1 VPDAQRPLV
10 RQSEVISALSRAID
24 LTEGQPMGH
33 AARTCVI
40 GMRLAGELGLDA
52 ADRSALFYA
61 LLLKDV
67 GCSSTAARVS
77 QILGGDDLDFKG
89 GLKRIDWNRP
99 SEAVRHIVGSTAG
112 SPASRL
118 RRVAAVARSG
128 ARLGDELVG
137 LRCDRGAQILRLL
150 AFPDATVIAMASAD
164 EHWDGRG
171 KSAGLRGDEIAP
183 LGRILG
189 LAQTAEVFFATGGPE
204 AAADVVRRRRGT
216 WFDPALADLFEH
228 VARDAAFWERV
239 ASPDV
244 AMHVA
249 ALEPAERVVLADDD
263 RLDLI
268 AEAFGR
274 VVDAKSPF
282 TSRHSERVAETAAG
296 IGAVLGLGAAE
307 LRDLRRAG
315 LLHDLGKLGVPN
327 TVLDKPG
334 KLTPAEWELMRR
346 HPAYTA
352 EVLAHVECLRPIAG
366 TAASHHERLDGS
378 GYHRGLDAAELPL
391 PARILAVADVYDA
404 LAHDRPYHA
413 AMPIERVLEILA
425 ADAGTRLDSESIG
438 ALRALL
444 AAGAGAGSALAA

>member
-1 VPDAQRPLV
+1 VPDNTAPLV

-33 AARTCVI
+33 AARSCMI
-40 GMRLAGELGLDA
+40 GMRLAGELGLDV
-52 ADRSALFYA
+52 ADRSALLYA

-77 QILGGDDLDFKG
+77 EIIGGDDLGFKG

-99 SEAVRHIVGSTAG
+99 SEAVRHIVGSTSG
-112 SPASRL
+112 SPFERA

-137 LRCDRGAQILRLL
+137 LRCDRGAQILQML
-150 AFPDATVIAMASAD
+150 AFPDATVVAMASAD
-164 EHWDGRG
+164 EHWDGSG
-171 KSAGLRGDEIAP
+171 KPAGLRGDEISL
-183 LGRILG
+183 LGRLVA
-189 LAQTAEVFFATGGPE
+189 LAQTAEIFFAAGGPQ
-204 AAADVVRRRRGT
+204 AAADVARRRRGT
-216 WFDPALADLFEH
+216 WFDPALVRLLEH
-228 VARDAAFWERV
+228 VAADSAFWQQVAAPGVTAHV
-239 ASPDV
+239 ASF
-244 AMHVA
+244 
-249 ALEPAERVVLADDD
+249 EPPEQVVLADDD

-296 IGAVLGLGAAE
+296 IGAILGLDTAE

-327 TVLDKPG
+327 IVLDKPG
-334 KLTPAEWELMRR
+334 KLTPEEWELMRC

-352 EVLAHVECLRPIAG
+352 EVLAQVECLRPIAG

-378 GYHRGLDAAELPL
+378 GYHRGLDAPALPL

-404 LAHDRPYHA
+404 LACDRPYRA
-413 AMPIERVLEILA
+413 AMPAERVLAILD
-425 ADAGTRLDSESIG
+425 ADAGARLDAESVA
-438 ALRALL
+438 ALRRLLDDASIDL
-444 AAGAGAGSALAA
+444 AA

>member
-1 VPDAQRPLV
+1 MPDNAAPLV

-33 AARTCVI
+33 AARSCMI
-40 GMRLAGELGLDA
+40 GMRLAGELGLGV

-77 QILGGDDLDFKG
+77 EIIGGDDLGFKG

-99 SEAVRHIVGSTAG
+99 SEAVRHIVGSTSG
-112 SPASRL
+112 SPLERA

-137 LRCDRGAQILRLL
+137 LRCDRGAQILQLL
-150 AFPDATVIAMASAD
+150 SFPDATVVAMASAD

-171 KSAGLRGDEIAP
+171 KPAGLRGEEISL
-183 LGRILG
+183 LGRLVG
-189 LAQTAEVFFATGGPE
+189 LAQTAEIFFAAGGPQ

-216 WFDPALADLFEH
+216 WFDPALVRLFEH
-228 VARDAAFWERV
+228 VAADSAFWQQV
-239 ASPDV
+239 AAPDV
-244 AMHVA
+244 TAHVA
-249 ALEPAERVVLADDD
+249 AFEPPEQVVLADDD

-296 IGAVLGLGAAE
+296 IGAILGLDTAE

-327 TVLDKPG
+327 IVLDKPG
-334 KLTPAEWELMRR
+334 KLTPEEWELMRR

-352 EVLAHVECLRPIAG
+352 EVLAQVECLRPIAG

-378 GYHRGLDAAELPL
+378 GYHRGLEAPSLSL

-404 LAHDRPYHA
+404 LARDRPYRA
-413 AMPIERVLEILA
+413 AMPAERVLAILD
-425 ADAGTRLDSESIG
+425 ADAGARLDAESVA
-438 ALRALL
+438 ALRRLVDDASIDL
-444 AAGAGAGSALAA
+444 AA

>member
-1 VPDAQRPLV
+1 MPTAAHGPLV

-33 AARTCVI
+33 AARSCVI

-112 SPASRL
+112 SPVDRL

-150 AFPDATVIAMASAD
+150 AFPDATVVAMASAD

-171 KSAGLRGDEIAP
+171 KPAGLRGDEIAP
-183 LGRILG
+183 LGRILA
-189 LAQTAEVFFATGGPE
+189 LAQTAEVFFAAGGPQ
-204 AAADVVRRRRGT
+204 AAADVVRHRRGT

-228 VARDAAFWERV
+228 VARDATFWERV

-244 AMHVA
+244 TAHVA

-268 AEAFGR
+268 A
-274 VVDAKSPF
+274 
-282 TSRHSERVAETAAG
+282 
-296 IGAVLGLGAAE
+296 
-307 LRDLRRAG
+307 
-315 LLHDLGKLGVPN
+315 
-327 TVLDKPG
+327 
-334 KLTPAEWELMRR
+334 
-346 HPAYTA
+346 
-352 EVLAHVECLRPIAG
+352 
-366 TAASHHERLDGS
+366 
-378 GYHRGLDAAELPL
+378 
-391 PARILAVADVYDA
+391 
-404 LAHDRPYHA
+404 
-413 AMPIERVLEILA
+413 
-425 ADAGTRLDSESIG
+425 
-438 ALRALL
+438 
-444 AAGAGAGSALAA
+444 

>member
-1 VPDAQRPLV
+1 MPDNAAPLV

-33 AARTCVI
+33 AARSCMI
-40 GMRLAGELGLDA
+40 GMRLAGELGLGV

-77 QILGGDDLDFKG
+77 EIIGGDDLGFKG

-99 SEAVRHIVGSTAG
+99 SEAVRHIVGSTSG
-112 SPASRL
+112 SPLERA

-137 LRCDRGAQILRLL
+137 LRCDRGAQILQLL
-150 AFPDATVIAMASAD
+150 SFPDATVVAMASAD

-171 KSAGLRGDEIAP
+171 KPAGLRGEEISL
-183 LGRILG
+183 LGRLVG
-189 LAQTAEVFFATGGPE
+189 LAQTAEIFFAAGGPQ
-204 AAADVVRRRRGT
+204 AAADVARRRRGT
-216 WFDPALADLFEH
+216 WFDPALVRLFEH
-228 VARDAAFWERV
+228 VAADSAFWQQV
-239 ASPDV
+239 AAPDV
-244 AMHVA
+244 TAHVA
-249 ALEPAERVVLADDD
+249 AFEPPEQVVLADDD

-296 IGAVLGLGAAE
+296 IGAILGLDAAE

-327 TVLDKPG
+327 IVLDKPG
-334 KLTPAEWELMRR
+334 KLTPEEWELMRR

-352 EVLAHVECLRPIAG
+352 EVLAQVECLRPIAG

-378 GYHRGLDAAELPL
+378 GYHRGLEAPALSL

-404 LAHDRPYHA
+404 LARDRPYRA
-413 AMPIERVLEILA
+413 AMPAERVLAILD
-425 ADAGTRLDSESIG
+425 ADAGARLDAESVA
-438 ALRALL
+438 ALRRLVDGASIDL
-444 AAGAGAGSALAA
+444 AA

>member
-1 VPDAQRPLV
+1 MPDNAAPLV

-33 AARTCVI
+33 AARSCMI
-40 GMRLAGELGLDA
+40 GMRLAGELGLGV

-77 QILGGDDLDFKG
+77 EIIGGDDLGFKG

-99 SEAVRHIVGSTAG
+99 SEAVRHIVGSTSG
-112 SPASRL
+112 SPLERA

-137 LRCDRGAQILRLL
+137 LRCDRGAQILQLL
-150 AFPDATVIAMASAD
+150 SFPDATVVAMASAD

-171 KSAGLRGDEIAP
+171 KPAGLRGEEISL
-183 LGRILG
+183 LGRLVG
-189 LAQTAEVFFATGGPE
+189 LAQTAEIFFAAGGPQ
-204 AAADVVRRRRGT
+204 AAADVARRRRGT
-216 WFDPALADLFEH
+216 WFDPALVRLFEH
-228 VARDAAFWERV
+228 VAADSAFWQQV
-239 ASPDV
+239 AAPDV
-244 AMHVA
+244 TAHVA
-249 ALEPAERVVLADDD
+249 AFEPPEQVVLADDD

-296 IGAVLGLGAAE
+296 IGAILGLDAAE

-327 TVLDKPG
+327 IVLDKPG
-334 KLTPAEWELMRR
+334 KLTPEEWELMRR

-352 EVLAHVECLRPIAG
+352 EVLAQVECLRPIAG

-378 GYHRGLDAAELPL
+378 GYHRGLEAPALSL

-404 LAHDRPYHA
+404 LARDRPYRA
-413 AMPIERVLEILA
+413 AMPAERVLAILD
-425 ADAGTRLDSESIG
+425 ADAGARLDAESVA
-438 ALRALL
+438 ALRRLVDDASIDL
-444 AAGAGAGSALAA
+444 AA

>member
-1 VPDAQRPLV
+1 VPDTPGSLV

-33 AARTCVI
+33 AARSCVI

-99 SEAVRHIVGSTAG
+99 SEAVRHIVGSAAG
-112 SPASRL
+112 SPVDRV

-150 AFPDATVIAMASAD
+150 AFPDATVVAMASAD

-171 KSAGLRGDEIAP
+171 KPAGLRGDEISP
-183 LGRILG
+183 LGRIVG
-189 LAQTAEVFFATGGPE
+189 LAQTAEVFFAAGGPQ
-204 AAADVVRRRRGT
+204 AAADVVRGRRRT

-228 VARDAAFWERV
+228 VTRDAAFWERV

-244 AMHVA
+244 TAHVA

-296 IGAVLGLGAAE
+296 IGAVLDLNASD

-352 EVLAHVECLRPIAG
+352 EVLAHVECLHPIAG

-378 GYHRGLDAAELPL
+378 GYHRGLDAAALPL

-413 AMPIERVLEILA
+413 AMPTERVLEILA
-425 ADAGTRLDSESIG
+425 ADAGTRLDSQSIG

-444 AAGAGAGSALAA
+444 AAGGVGSALAA

>member
-1 VPDAQRPLV
+1 MPDNAAPLV

-33 AARTCVI
+33 AARSCMI
-40 GMRLAGELGLDA
+40 GMRVAGELGLGV

-77 QILGGDDLDFKG
+77 EIIGGDDLGFKG

-99 SEAVRHIVGSTAG
+99 SEAVRHIVGSTSG
-112 SPASRL
+112 SPLERA

-137 LRCDRGAQILRLL
+137 LRCDRGAQILQLL
-150 AFPDATVIAMASAD
+150 SFPDATVVAMASAD

-171 KSAGLRGDEIAP
+171 KPAGLRGEEISL
-183 LGRILG
+183 LGRLVG
-189 LAQTAEVFFATGGPE
+189 LAQTAEIFFAAGGPQ

-216 WFDPALADLFEH
+216 WFDPALVRLFEH
-228 VARDAAFWERV
+228 VAADSAFWQQV
-239 ASPDV
+239 AAPDV
-244 AMHVA
+244 TAHVA
-249 ALEPAERVVLADDD
+249 AFEPPEQVVLADDD

-296 IGAVLGLGAAE
+296 IGAILGLDTPE

-327 TVLDKPG
+327 IVLDKPG
-334 KLTPAEWELMRR
+334 KLTPEEWELMRR

-352 EVLAHVECLRPIAG
+352 EVLAQVECLRPIAG

-378 GYHRGLDAAELPL
+378 GYHRGLEAPSLSL

-404 LAHDRPYHA
+404 LARDRPYRA
-413 AMPIERVLEILA
+413 AMPAERVLAILD
-425 ADAGTRLDSESIG
+425 ADAGARLDAESVA
-438 ALRALL
+438 ALRRLVDDASIDL
-444 AAGAGAGSALAA
+444 AA

>member
-1 VPDAQRPLV
+1 VPDNAAPLV

-33 AARTCVI
+33 AARSCMI
-40 GMRLAGELGLDA
+40 GMRLGGELGLGV

-77 QILGGDDLDFKG
+77 EIIGGDDLGFKG

-99 SEAVRHIVGSTAG
+99 SVAVRHIVGSTSG
-112 SPASRL
+112 SPLERA

-128 ARLGDELVG
+128 GRLGDELVG
-137 LRCDRGAQILRLL
+137 LRCDRGAQILQLL
-150 AFPDATVIAMASAD
+150 SFPDTTVVAMASAD

-171 KSAGLRGDEIAP
+171 KPAGLRGEEISL
-183 LGRILG
+183 LGRLVG
-189 LAQTAEVFFATGGPE
+189 LAQTAEIFFAAGGPQ
-204 AAADVVRRRRGT
+204 AAADVARRRRGT
-216 WFDPALADLFEH
+216 WFDPALVRLFEH
-228 VARDAAFWERV
+228 VAADSAFWRQVAAPGVTAHV
-239 ASPDV
+239 ASF
-244 AMHVA
+244 
-249 ALEPAERVVLADDD
+249 EPPEQVVLADDD

-296 IGAVLGLGAAE
+296 IGAILGLDTAE

-327 TVLDKPG
+327 IVLDKPG
-334 KLTPAEWELMRR
+334 KLTPEEWELMRR

-352 EVLAHVECLRPIAG
+352 EVLVQVECLRPIAG

-378 GYHRGLDAAELPL
+378 GYHLGLEAPALSL

-404 LAHDRPYHA
+404 LARDRPYRA
-413 AMPIERVLEILA
+413 AMPAERVLAILD
-425 ADAGTRLDSESIG
+425 ADAGARLDAKSVA
-438 ALRALL
+438 ALRRLVDDASIDL
-444 AAGAGAGSALAA
+444 AA

>member
-1 VPDAQRPLV
+1 
-10 RQSEVISALSRAID
+10 
-24 LTEGQPMGH
+24 MGH
-33 AARTCVI
+33 AARSCMI

-112 SPASRL
+112 SPVDRV
-118 RRVAAVARSG
+118 RRIAAFARSG

-150 AFPDATVIAMASAD
+150 AFPDATVVAMASAD

-171 KSAGLRGDEIAP
+171 KPAGLRSDEIAP
-183 LGRILG
+183 LGRIVA
-189 LAQTAEVFFATGGPE
+189 LAETAEAFCAAGGPQ
-204 AAADVVRRRRGT
+204 AAADVVRRRRAT

-228 VARDAAFWERV
+228 VARDAAFWEHV

-244 AMHVA
+244 TAHVA

-296 IGAVLGLGAAE
+296 IGAVLGLSASD

-346 HPAYTA
+346 HPAHTA

-378 GYHRGLDAAELPL
+378 GYHRGLDAAALPL

-413 AMPIERVLEILA
+413 AMPTERVLEILA
-425 ADAGTRLDSESIG
+425 ADAGTRLDSESIA
-438 ALRALL
+438 ALRAML
-444 AAGAGAGSALAA
+444 AAAPGAGSALAA

>member
-1 VPDAQRPLV
+1 
-10 RQSEVISALSRAID
+10 
-24 LTEGQPMGH
+24 M
-33 AARTCVI
+33 I
-40 GMRLAGELGLDA
+40 GMRLAGELGLGVA
-52 ADRSALFYA
+52 ARSALFYA

-77 QILGGDDLDFKG
+77 EIIGGDDLGFKG

-99 SEAVRHIVGSTAG
+99 SEAVRHIVGSTSG
-112 SPASRL
+112 SPLERA
-118 RRVAAVARSG
+118 RRVAAVARGG

-137 LRCDRGAQILRLL
+137 LRCDRGAQILQLL
-150 AFPDATVIAMASAD
+150 SFPDATVVAMASAD

-171 KSAGLRGDEIAP
+171 KPAGLRGEEISV
-183 LGRILG
+183 LGRLVG
-189 LAQTAEVFFATGGPE
+189 LAQTAEIFFAAGGPQ
-204 AAADVVRRRRGT
+204 AAADVARRRRGT
-216 WFDPALADLFEH
+216 WFDPALVRLF
-228 VARDAAFWERV
+228 D
-239 ASPDV
+239 
-244 AMHVA
+244 HVA
-249 ALEPAERVVLADDD
+249 ADSAFWQQVAAPDVTAHVAAFEPPEQVVLADDD

-296 IGAVLGLGAAE
+296 IGAILGLDAAE

-327 TVLDKPG
+327 IVLDKPG
-334 KLTPAEWELMRR
+334 KLTPEEWELMRR

-352 EVLAHVECLRPIAG
+352 EVLAQVECLRPIAG

-378 GYHRGLDAAELPL
+378 GYHRGLEAPALSL

-404 LAHDRPYHA
+404 LARDRPYRA
-413 AMPIERVLEILA
+413 AMPAERVLAILD
-425 ADAGTRLDSESIG
+425 ADAGARLDAESVA
-438 ALRALL
+438 ALRRLVDDASIDL
-444 AAGAGAGSALAA
+444 AA

>member
-1 VPDAQRPLV
+1 VPDNAAAPLV

-33 AARTCVI
+33 AARSCMI
-40 GMRLAGELGLDA
+40 GMRLAGELGLEV

-77 QILGGDDLDFKG
+77 EIIGGDDLSFKG

-99 SEAVRHIVGSTAG
+99 SEAVRHIVGSTSG
-112 SPASRL
+112 SPLERA

-137 LRCDRGAQILRLL
+137 LRCDRGAQILQLL
-150 AFPDATVIAMASAD
+150 SFPDATVVAMASAD
-164 EHWDGRG
+164 EHWNGRG
-171 KSAGLRGDEIAP
+171 KPAGLRGEEISL
-183 LGRILG
+183 LGRLVG
-189 LAQTAEVFFATGGPE
+189 LAQTAEIFLAGGGPQT
-204 AAADVVRRRRGT
+204 AADVVGRRRGT
-216 WFDPALADLFEH
+216 WFDPALVRLFEH
-228 VARDAAFWERV
+228 VAADAAFWQQV
-239 ASPDV
+239 AAPDV
-244 AMHVA
+244 TAHVA
-249 ALEPAERVVLADDD
+249 VFEPLEQVVLADDD

-296 IGAVLGLGAAE
+296 IGEILGLDAAE

-327 TVLDKPG
+327 IVLDKPG
-334 KLTPAEWELMRR
+334 KLTPEEWELMRR

-352 EVLAHVECLRPIAG
+352 EVLEQVECLRPIAG

-378 GYHRGLDAAELPL
+378 GYHRGIEAPALPL

-404 LAHDRPYHA
+404 LARDRPYRA
-413 AMPIERVLEILA
+413 AMPAERVLAILD
-425 ADAGTRLDSESIG
+425 ADAGARLHAASVA
-438 ALRALL
+438 ALRQLVGDPPVDL
-444 AAGAGAGSALAA
+444 AA

>member
-1 VPDAQRPLV
+1 VPAPPSPLV
-10 RQSEVISALSRAID
+10 RQSEVISALSRAVD

-33 AARTCVI
+33 AGRSCMI
-40 GMRLAGELGLDA
+40 GMRLAAELGLDA
-52 ADRSALFYA
+52 GDRSALFYA

-77 QILGGDDLDFKG
+77 ELLGGDDLEFKA

-99 SEAVRHIVGSTAG
+99 SQAVRHIAASTVGS
-112 SPASRL
+112 PVDRVRRL
-118 RRVAAVARSG
+118 AAVARDG

-137 LRCDRGAQILRLL
+137 LRCDRGAQILHLL
-150 AFPDATVIAMASAD
+150 AFPDETVVAMAEAD

-171 KSAGLRGDEIAP
+171 RPAGLRGEEISL
-183 LGRILG
+183 LGQIVG
-189 LAQTAEVFFATGGPE
+189 MAQTSEVFFAAGGPG
-204 AAADVVRRRRGT
+204 AAAEVVRRRSGT
-216 WFDPALADLFEH
+216 WFDPHLA
-228 VARDAAFWERV
+228 RAFERV
-239 ASPDV
+239 AEDGAFWQCVVSPDV
-244 AMHVA
+244 TAHVA
-249 ALEPAERVVLADDD
+249 ELEPAERVVLADDA

-268 AEAFGR
+268 AEAFAR

-282 TSRHSERVAETAAG
+282 TSRHSGRVAETAAG
-296 IGAVLGLGAAE
+296 IGAVLGLDAGG

-327 TVLDKPG
+327 SVLDKPG

-378 GYHRGLDAAELPL
+378 GYHRGLDAAALPL

-413 AMPIERVLEILA
+413 AMPTDRVLEILA
-425 ADAGTRLDSESIG
+425 ADAGTRLDGRSIA
-438 ALRALL
+438 ALRELLQSGAEL
-444 AAGAGAGSALAA
+444 AA

>member
-1 VPDAQRPLV
+1 MPDNAAPLV

-33 AARTCVI
+33 AARSCMI
-40 GMRLAGELGLDA
+40 GMRLAGELGLGV

-77 QILGGDDLDFKG
+77 EIIGGDDLGFKG

-99 SEAVRHIVGSTAG
+99 SEAVRHIVGSTSG
-112 SPASRL
+112 SPLERA

-137 LRCDRGAQILRLL
+137 LRCDRGAQILQLL
-150 AFPDATVIAMASAD
+150 SFPDATVVAMASAD

-171 KSAGLRGDEIAP
+171 KPAGLRGEEISV
-183 LGRILG
+183 LGRLVG
-189 LAQTAEVFFATGGPE
+189 LAQTAEIFFAAGGPQ
-204 AAADVVRRRRGT
+204 AAADVARRRRGT
-216 WFDPALADLFEH
+216 WFDPALVRLFEH
-228 VARDAAFWERV
+228 VAADSAFWQQV
-239 ASPDV
+239 AAPDV
-244 AMHVA
+244 TAHVA
-249 ALEPAERVVLADDD
+249 AFEPPEQVVLADDD

-296 IGAVLGLGAAE
+296 IGAILGLDAAE
-307 LRDLRRAG
+307 LRGLRRAG

-327 TVLDKPG
+327 IVLDKPG
-334 KLTPAEWELMRR
+334 KLTPEEWELMRR

-352 EVLAHVECLRPIAG
+352 EVLAQVECLRPIAG

-378 GYHRGLDAAELPL
+378 GYHRGLEAPALSL

-404 LAHDRPYHA
+404 LARDRPYRA
-413 AMPIERVLEILA
+413 AMPAERVLAILD
-425 ADAGTRLDSESIG
+425 ADAGARLDAESVA
-438 ALRALL
+438 ALRRLVDGASIDL
-444 AAGAGAGSALAA
+444 AA

>member
-1 VPDAQRPLV
+1 MPDNAAQLV

-33 AARTCVI
+33 AARSCMI
-40 GMRLAGELGLDA
+40 GMRLAGELGLGV

-77 QILGGDDLDFKG
+77 EIIGGDDLGFKG

-99 SEAVRHIVGSTAG
+99 SEAVRHIVGSTSG
-112 SPASRL
+112 SPLERA

-137 LRCDRGAQILRLL
+137 LRCDRGAQILQLL
-150 AFPDATVIAMASAD
+150 SFPDATVVAMASAD

-171 KSAGLRGDEIAP
+171 KPAGQRGEEISL
-183 LGRILG
+183 LGRVVG
-189 LAQTAEVFFATGGPE
+189 LAQTAEIFFAAGGPQ
-204 AAADVVRRRRGT
+204 AAADVARRRGGT
-216 WFDPALADLFEH
+216 WFDPALVRLFEH
-228 VARDAAFWERV
+228 VAADSAFWQQV
-239 ASPDV
+239 AAPDV
-244 AMHVA
+244 TAHVA
-249 ALEPAERVVLADDD
+249 AFEPPEQVVLADDD

-296 IGAVLGLGAAE
+296 IGAILGLDAAE

-327 TVLDKPG
+327 IVLDKPG
-334 KLTPAEWELMRR
+334 KLTPEEWELMRR

-352 EVLAHVECLRPIAG
+352 EVLAQVECLRPIAG

-378 GYHRGLDAAELPL
+378 GYHRGLEAPALSL

-404 LAHDRPYHA
+404 LARDRPYRA
-413 AMPIERVLEILA
+413 AMPTERVLAILD
-425 ADAGTRLDSESIG
+425 ADAGARLDAESVA
-438 ALRALL
+438 ALRRLVDDASIDL
-444 AAGAGAGSALAA
+444 AA

>member
-1 VPDAQRPLV
+1 M
-10 RQSEVISALSRAID
+10 SSASASP
-24 LTEGQPMGH
+24 T
-33 AARTCVI
+33 
-40 GMRLAGELGLDA
+40 
-52 ADRSALFYA
+52 RSALFYA

-77 QILGGDDLDFKG
+77 EIIGGDDLGFKG

-99 SEAVRHIVGSTAG
+99 SEAVRHIVGSTSG
-112 SPASRL
+112 SPLERA

-137 LRCDRGAQILRLL
+137 LRCDRGAQILQLL
-150 AFPDATVIAMASAD
+150 SFPDATVVAMASAD

-171 KSAGLRGDEIAP
+171 KPAGLRGEEISV
-183 LGRILG
+183 LGRLVG
-189 LAQTAEVFFATGGPE
+189 LAQTAEIFFAAGGPQ
-204 AAADVVRRRRGT
+204 AAADVARRRRGT
-216 WFDPALADLFEH
+216 WFDPALVRLF
-228 VARDAAFWERV
+228 D
-239 ASPDV
+239 
-244 AMHVA
+244 HVA
-249 ALEPAERVVLADDD
+249 ADSAFWQQVAAPDVTAHVAAFEPPEQVVLADDD

-296 IGAVLGLGAAE
+296 IGAILGLDAAE
-307 LRDLRRAG
+307 LRGLRRAG

-327 TVLDKPG
+327 IVLDKPG
-334 KLTPAEWELMRR
+334 KLTPEEWELMRR

-352 EVLAHVECLRPIAG
+352 EVLAQVECLRPIAG

-378 GYHRGLDAAELPL
+378 GYHRGLEAPALSL

-404 LAHDRPYHA
+404 LARDRPYRA
-413 AMPIERVLEILA
+413 AMPAERVLAILD
-425 ADAGTRLDSESIG
+425 ADAGARLDAESVA
-438 ALRALL
+438 ALRRLVDGASIDL
-444 AAGAGAGSALAA
+444 AA

>member
-1 VPDAQRPLV
+1 MPDNAAPLV

-33 AARTCVI
+33 AARSCMI
-40 GMRLAGELGLDA
+40 GMRLAGELGLGV

-77 QILGGDDLDFKG
+77 EIIGGDDLGFKG

-99 SEAVRHIVGSTAG
+99 SEAVRHIVGSTSG
-112 SPASRL
+112 SPLERA

-137 LRCDRGAQILRLL
+137 LRCDRGAQILQLL
-150 AFPDATVIAMASAD
+150 SFPDATVVAMASAD

-171 KSAGLRGDEIAP
+171 KPAGLRGEEISL
-183 LGRILG
+183 LGRLVG
-189 LAQTAEVFFATGGPE
+189 LAQTAEIFFAAGGPQ
-204 AAADVVRRRRGT
+204 AAADVARRRRGT
-216 WFDPALADLFEH
+216 WFDPTLVRLFEH
-228 VARDAAFWERV
+228 VAADSAFWQQV
-239 ASPDV
+239 AAPDV
-244 AMHVA
+244 TAHVA
-249 ALEPAERVVLADDD
+249 AFEPPEQVVLADDD

-296 IGAVLGLGAAE
+296 IGAILGLDAAE

-327 TVLDKPG
+327 IVLDKPG
-334 KLTPAEWELMRR
+334 KLTPEEWELMRR

-352 EVLAHVECLRPIAG
+352 EVLAQVECLRPIAG

-378 GYHRGLDAAELPL
+378 GYHRGLEAPALSL

-404 LAHDRPYHA
+404 LARDRPYRA
-413 AMPIERVLEILA
+413 AMPAERVLAILD
-425 ADAGTRLDSESIG
+425 ADAGARLDAESVA
-438 ALRALL
+438 ALRRLVDDASIDL
-444 AAGAGAGSALAA
+444 AA

>member
-1 VPDAQRPLV
+1 MPDNAAPLV

-33 AARTCVI
+33 AARSCMI
-40 GMRLAGELGLDA
+40 GMRLAGELGLGVA
-52 ADRSALFYA
+52 ARSALFYA

-77 QILGGDDLDFKG
+77 EIIGGDDLGFKG

-99 SEAVRHIVGSTAG
+99 SEAVRHIVGSTSG
-112 SPASRL
+112 SPLERA

-137 LRCDRGAQILRLL
+137 LRCDRGAQILQLL
-150 AFPDATVIAMASAD
+150 SFPDATVVAMASAD

-171 KSAGLRGDEIAP
+171 KPAGLRGEEISV
-183 LGRILG
+183 LGRLVG
-189 LAQTAEVFFATGGPE
+189 LAQTAEIFFAAGGPQ
-204 AAADVVRRRRGT
+204 AAADVARRRRGT
-216 WFDPALADLFEH
+216 WFDPALVRLF
-228 VARDAAFWERV
+228 D
-239 ASPDV
+239 
-244 AMHVA
+244 HVA
-249 ALEPAERVVLADDD
+249 ADSAFWQQVAAPDVTAHVAAFEPPEQVVLADDD

-296 IGAVLGLGAAE
+296 IGAILGLDAAE
-307 LRDLRRAG
+307 LRGLRRAG

-327 TVLDKPG
+327 IVLDKPG
-334 KLTPAEWELMRR
+334 KLTPEEWELMRR

-352 EVLAHVECLRPIAG
+352 EVLAQVECLRPIAG

-378 GYHRGLDAAELPL
+378 GYHRGLEAPALSL

-404 LAHDRPYHA
+404 LARDRPYRA
-413 AMPIERVLEILA
+413 AMPAERVLAILD
-425 ADAGTRLDSESIG
+425 ADAGARLDAESVA
-438 ALRALL
+438 ALRRLVDGASIDL
-444 AAGAGAGSALAA
+444 AA

>member
-1 VPDAQRPLV
+1 MPENAAPLV

-33 AARTCVI
+33 AARSCMI
-40 GMRLAGELGLDA
+40 GMRLAGELGLDV

-77 QILGGDDLDFKG
+77 EIIGGDDLGFKG

-99 SEAVRHIVGSTAG
+99 SEAVRHIVGSTSG
-112 SPASRL
+112 SPLERA
-118 RRVAAVARSG
+118 RRVAAAARSG

-137 LRCDRGAQILRLL
+137 LRCDRGAQILQLL
-150 AFPDATVIAMASAD
+150 SFPDATVVAMASAD

-171 KSAGLRGDEIAP
+171 KPAGLRGEEISL
-183 LGRILG
+183 LGRLVG
-189 LAQTAEVFFATGGPE
+189 LAQTAEIFFAAGGPQ
-204 AAADVVRRRRGT
+204 AAADVARRRRGT
-216 WFDPALADLFEH
+216 WFDPALVRLFEH
-228 VARDAAFWERV
+228 VAADSAFWQRV
-239 ASPDV
+239 AAPDV
-244 AMHVA
+244 AADVA
-249 ALEPAERVVLADDD
+249 SFEPPEQVVLADDD

-296 IGAVLGLGAAE
+296 IGAILGLDTAE

-327 TVLDKPG
+327 IVLDKPG
-334 KLTPAEWELMRR
+334 KLTPEEWELMRR

-352 EVLAHVECLRPIAG
+352 EVLAQVECLRPIAG

-378 GYHRGLDAAELPL
+378 GYHRGLEAPSLSL

-404 LAHDRPYHA
+404 LARDRPYRA
-413 AMPIERVLEILA
+413 AMPAERVLAILD
-425 ADAGTRLDSESIG
+425 ADAGARLDAESVA
-438 ALRALL
+438 ALRRLVDDASIDL
-444 AAGAGAGSALAA
+444 AA

>member
-1 VPDAQRPLV
+1 MPDNAAPLV

-33 AARTCVI
+33 AARSCMI
-40 GMRLAGELGLDA
+40 GMRVAGELGLDV

-77 QILGGDDLDFKG
+77 EIIGGDDLGFKG

-99 SEAVRHIVGSTAG
+99 SEAVRHIVGSTSG
-112 SPASRL
+112 SPLERA

-137 LRCDRGAQILRLL
+137 LRCDRGAQILQLL
-150 AFPDATVIAMASAD
+150 SFPDATVVAMASAD

-171 KSAGLRGDEIAP
+171 KPAGLRGEEISL
-183 LGRILG
+183 LGRLVG
-189 LAQTAEVFFATGGPE
+189 LAQTAEIFFAAGGPQ

-216 WFDPALADLFEH
+216 WFDPALVRLFEH
-228 VARDAAFWERV
+228 VAADSAFWQQV
-239 ASPDV
+239 AAPDV
-244 AMHVA
+244 TAHVA
-249 ALEPAERVVLADDD
+249 AFEPPEQVVLADDD

-296 IGAVLGLGAAE
+296 IGAILGLDTPE

-327 TVLDKPG
+327 IVLDKPG
-334 KLTPAEWELMRR
+334 KLTPEEWELMRR

-352 EVLAHVECLRPIAG
+352 EVLAQVECLRPIAG

-378 GYHRGLDAAELPL
+378 GYHRGLEAPSLSL

-404 LAHDRPYHA
+404 LARDRPYRA
-413 AMPIERVLEILA
+413 AMPAERVLAILD
-425 ADAGTRLDSESIG
+425 ADAGARLDADSVA
-438 ALRALL
+438 ALRRLVDDASIDL
-444 AAGAGAGSALAA
+444 AA

>member
-1 VPDAQRPLV
+1 MPDNAAPLV

-33 AARTCVI
+33 AARSCMI
-40 GMRLAGELGLDA
+40 GMRLAGELGLGV

-77 QILGGDDLDFKG
+77 EIIGGDDLGFKG

-99 SEAVRHIVGSTAG
+99 SEAVRHIVGSTSG
-112 SPASRL
+112 SPLERA

-137 LRCDRGAQILRLL
+137 LRCDRGAQILQLL
-150 AFPDATVIAMASAD
+150 SFPDATVVAMASAD

-171 KSAGLRGDEIAP
+171 KPAGLRGEEISL
-183 LGRILG
+183 LGRLVG
-189 LAQTAEVFFATGGPE
+189 LAQTAEIFFAAGGPQ
-204 AAADVVRRRRGT
+204 AAADVARRRRGT
-216 WFDPALADLFEH
+216 WFDPALVRLF
-228 VARDAAFWERV
+228 D
-239 ASPDV
+239 
-244 AMHVA
+244 HVA
-249 ALEPAERVVLADDD
+249 ADSAFWQQVAAPDVTAHVAAFEPPEQVVLADDD

-296 IGAVLGLGAAE
+296 IGAILGLDAAE
-307 LRDLRRAG
+307 LRGLRRAG

-327 TVLDKPG
+327 IVLDKPG
-334 KLTPAEWELMRR
+334 KLTPEEWELMRR

-352 EVLAHVECLRPIAG
+352 EVLAQVECLRPIAG

-378 GYHRGLDAAELPL
+378 GYHRGLEAPALSL

-404 LAHDRPYHA
+404 LARDRPYRA
-413 AMPIERVLEILA
+413 AMPAERVLAILD
-425 ADAGTRLDSESIG
+425 ADAGARLDAESVA
-438 ALRALL
+438 ALRRLVDDASIDL
-444 AAGAGAGSALAA
+444 AA